1 MRCRRAPAAGGQTVK
16 TSRAIVVAGLLMAAC
31 GRDGGR
37 APDPANELPFGVI
50 DVPADHAQVAAQ
62 TAIGGW
68 ALDDKG
74 IAEIRLYIDNHF
86 VGATKIN
93 TDRGD
98 VSKVYPTY
106 AAGTNLH
113 GWTTSLVFDTPGA
126 HTILVQAVDSD
137 GATRDIGTRA
147 VTSLD
152 K

>member
-1 MRCRRAPAAGGQTVK
+1 MK
-16 TSRAIVVAGLLMAAC
+16 TSRVIVVAGLLAMTGC
-31 GRDGGR
+31 GGGSR
-37 APDPANELPFGVI
+37 ATDPANELPFGVI
-50 DVPADHAQVAAQ
+50 DTPADHAQVAAQ
-62 TAIGGW
+62 TPIGGW

-74 IAEIRLYIDNHF
+74 VAEIRLYIDNHF

-93 TDRGD
+93 TDRAD

-126 HTILVQAVDSD
+126 HTILVQAVDTD